1 MTVTKGDKMNIKFKI
16 SSDENQLPEKE
27 IHKVFEKHLDQLE
40 EGLTFIDR
48 EVKIGTGDI
57 DTLAL
62 DESGRP
68 VFIEYKIDEKFASN
82 GLIQLMDYLSWFI
95 KIESNFLALRE
106 YITKRKTDIEGKTIS
121 NDIRLTLIISN
132 VDDDRI
138 KNACYSIR
146 NQVQIYTY
154 QVLKENEDITIIP
167 QLILDNSKVEGTI
180 TDPTTEENLIK
191 EHKKLEALYK
201 DVKGF
206 VTSLGDDVLLY
217 AKGGVI
223 RIKRRKQFLIIR
235 FRKRWLMLD
244 MDAGREITDD
254 RFKPWKDS
262 DWGYVNISNT
272 NEFDQHVKDWVK
284 SAYERAE

>member
-1 MTVTKGDKMNIKFKI
+1 MNIKFKV
-16 SSDENQLPEKE
+16 SSDEIQLPEKE
-27 IHKVFEKHLDQLE
+27 IHMLFEKHLGQLE

-68 VFIEYKIDEKFASN
+68 VFIEYKIDEKFASD

-106 YITKRKTDIEGKTIS
+106 YITKRKSDIEGKTIS
-121 NDIRLTLIISN
+121 NDIRLILVISN
-132 VDDDRI
+132 VDDDRP

-167 QLILDNSKVEGTI
+167 QLILDNSKIERTI
-180 TDPTTEENLIK
+180 EDTTTEENLIK
-191 EHKKLEALYK
+191 EHKKLEAPYN
-201 DVKGF
+201 DVKVF
-206 VTSLGDDVLLY
+206 ISSLGDDVLLY
-217 AKGGVI
+217 AKGGEI
-223 RIKRRKQFLIIR
+223 RVKRRKNFLIIR

-272 NEFDQHVKDWVK
+272 KEFDQHVKDWVK
-284 SAYERAE
+284 RAYERAE

>member
-1 MTVTKGDKMNIKFKI
+1 MTEGDKVNIKFKV
-16 SSDENQLPEKE
+16 SSDEIQLPEKE
-27 IHKVFEKHLDQLE
+27 IHMLFEKHLGQLE

-68 VFIEYKIDEKFASN
+68 VFIEYKIDEKFASD

-106 YITKRKTDIEGKTIS
+106 YITKRKRDIEGKTIS
-121 NDIRLTLIISN
+121 NDIRLTLVISN
-132 VDDDRI
+132 VDDDRL

-167 QLILDNSKVEGTI
+167 QLILDNSKIERTI
-180 TDPTTEENLIK
+180 EDTTTEENLIK
-191 EHKKLEALYK
+191 EHKKLEALYN
-201 DVKGF
+201 DVKVF
-206 VTSLGDDVLLY
+206 ISSLGDDVLLY
-217 AKGGVI
+217 AKGGEI
-223 RIKRRKQFLIIR
+223 RVKRRKNFLIIR

-244 MDAGREITDD
+244 MDAGRVITDD

-262 DWGYVNISNT
+262 DWGYVNIGNT
-272 NEFDQHVKDWVK
+272 KEFDQHVKDWVK
-284 SAYERAE
+284 RAYERAE

>member
-1 MTVTKGDKMNIKFKI
+1 MTEGDKVNIKFKV
-16 SSDENQLPEKE
+16 SSDEIQLPEKE
-27 IHKVFEKHLDQLE
+27 IHMLFEKHLDQLE

-68 VFIEYKIDEKFASN
+68 VFIEYKIDEKFASD

-106 YITKRKTDIEGKTIS
+106 YITKRKSDIEGKTIS
-121 NDIRLTLIISN
+121 NDIRLILVISN
-132 VDDDRI
+132 VDDDRP

-167 QLILDNSKVEGTI
+167 QLILDNSKIERTI
-180 TDPTTEENLIK
+180 EDTTTEENLIK
-191 EHKKLEALYK
+191 EHKKLEAPYN
-201 DVKGF
+201 DVKVF
-206 VTSLGDDVLLY
+206 ISSLGDDVLLY
-217 AKGGVI
+217 AKGGEI
-223 RIKRRKQFLIIR
+223 RVKRRKNFLIIR

-272 NEFDQHVKDWVK
+272 KEFDQHVKDWVK
-284 SAYERAE
+284 RAYERAE

>member
-1 MTVTKGDKMNIKFKI
+1 MTEGDKVNIKFKV
-16 SSDENQLPEKE
+16 SSDEIQLPEKE
-27 IHKVFEKHLDQLE
+27 IHMLFEKHLGQLE

-132 VDDDRI
+132 VDDDRV

-180 TDPTTEENLIK
+180 TDPTTEENLII

-201 DVKGF
+201 DVKVF

-217 AKGGVI
+217 AKGGNI

-254 RFKPWKDS
+254 RFKHGKDS

>member
-1 MTVTKGDKMNIKFKI
+1 VTEGDKVNIKFKV
-16 SSDENQLPEKE
+16 SSDETQLPEKE
-27 IHKVFEKHLDQLE
+27 IHMLFEKHLGQLE

-68 VFIEYKIDEKFASN
+68 VFIEYKIDEKFASD

-106 YITKRKTDIEGKTIS
+106 YITKRKSDIEGKTIS
-121 NDIRLTLIISN
+121 NDIRLILVISN
-132 VDDDRI
+132 VDDDRL

-154 QVLKENEDITIIP
+154 QVLKEKEDITIIP
-167 QLILDNSKVEGTI
+167 QLILDNSKIERTI
-180 TDPTTEENLIK
+180 EDTTTEENLIK
-191 EHKKLEALYK
+191 EHKKLEALYN
-201 DVKGF
+201 DVKVF
-206 VTSLGDDVLLY
+206 VSSLGDDFLLY
-217 AKGGVI
+217 AKGGEI
-223 RIKRRKQFLIIR
+223 RVKRRKQFLIIR

-272 NEFDQHVKDWVK
+272 KEFDQHVKDWVK
-284 SAYERAE
+284 RAYERAE

>member
-1 MTVTKGDKMNIKFKI
+1 MTEGDKVNIKFKV
-16 SSDENQLPEKE
+16 SSDETQLPEKE
-27 IHKVFEKHLDQLE
+27 IHMLFEKHLGQLE

-68 VFIEYKIDEKFASN
+68 VFIEYKIDEKFASD

-106 YITKRKTDIEGKTIS
+106 YITKRKSDIEGKTIS
-121 NDIRLTLIISN
+121 NDIRLILVISN
-132 VDDDRI
+132 VDDDRL

-154 QVLKENEDITIIP
+154 QVLKEKEDITIIP
-167 QLILDNSKVEGTI
+167 QLILDNSKIERTI
-180 TDPTTEENLIK
+180 EDTTTEENLIK
-191 EHKKLEALYK
+191 EHKKLEALYN
-201 DVKGF
+201 DVKVF
-206 VTSLGDDVLLY
+206 VSSLGDDFLLY
-217 AKGGVI
+217 AKGGEI
-223 RIKRRKQFLIIR
+223 RVKRRKQFLIIR

-272 NEFDQHVKDWVK
+272 KEFDQHVKDWVK
-284 SAYERAE
+284 RAYERAE